1 MSKPTGTPFEP
12 DRVDTLGMWDVT
24 LALPEQV
31 EAAIGVADGIV
42 GLPDHDDI
50 ENVVVLGM
58 GGSGIAGDLMIA
70 VAGPFMATPIVVVKG
85 YEVPNFVGP
94 KTLCFALSFSG
105 NTEETIESATAAAD
119 AGARMVVVAAGGE
132 LAALA
137 GEWGAPLIGLPDDIP
152 MPRAG
157 LGAMAIPTLAV
168 LEDVGLFPGAREWAR
183 LTVEQLKVRRDELA
197 KADSSATALAQRI
210 GRTFPLIYGGGGLGG
225 VAALRWKN
233 QVVENAKCPSFCA
246 QVPELMHN
254 DIAGWG
260 QHGDVTRQVMT
271 IVNLRHD
278 HEHPQLARRFE
289 LVREWTDEAV
299 AGIEEVTAAGDG
311 ALAQLFDLMFQGDV
325 TALHLAYQ
333 AGVDPGPIP
342 VLDAIKAALNA

>member
-1 MSKPTGTPFEP
+1 MSWVAWLGFAVIIAAIAAVTGAQPKGTRPVAHT
-12 DRVDTLGMWDVT
+12 RLMGMARLVL
-24 LALPEQV
+24 LALGIM
-31 EAAIGVADGIV
+31 AALIWVA
-42 GLPDHDDI
+42 L
-50 ENVVVLGM
+50 
-58 GGSGIAGDLMIA
+58 DL
-70 VAGPFMATPIVVVKG
+70 TR
-85 YEVPNFVGP
+85 
-94 KTLCFALSFSG
+94 L
-105 NTEETIESATAAAD
+105 AAD
-119 AGARMVVVAAGGE
+119 AGARMVIVAAGGE

-157 LGAMAIPTLAV
+157 LGAMAIPTLTV

-183 LTVEQLKVRRDELA
+183 LAVEQLKVRRDELA
-197 KADSSATALAQRI
+197 KDDSSATARAQRI
-210 GRTFPLIYGGGGLGG
+210 GRTFPLVYGGGALGG

-260 QHGDVTRQVMT
+260 QHGDVTRQVVT

-342 VLDAIKAALNA
+342 VLDAIKAALND